1 MSPER
6 TQAYRRVTQTLRD
19 LGPSKLLEPEQD
31 RVRSAADSL
40 IFCADLALDESAR
53 VALEDVER
61 LCRSLVESGR
71 WENVTAVRLADD
83 VWDCGPGRTTELGRP
98 GHRPELRA
106 A

>member
-6 TQAYRRVTQTLRD
+6 TQAYRRVLQMLKE

-31 RVRSAADSL
+31 RIRCAADSL
-40 IFCADLALDESAR
+40 IFCPDLALDEPAR
-53 VALEDVER
+53 ASLEDVEQ
-61 LCRSLVESGR
+61 LCRALVESGR
-71 WENVTAVRLADD
+71 WEDVTAVRLADD
-83 VWDCGPGRTTELGRP
+83 VWACGPGRTTELGRP